1 MAKRQQIKELNE
13 KISLLREEKDKL
25 EAETG
30 EWAQKRDRL
39 NERFRKIRMEISELK
54 RERDEANERVK
65 DLKLN
70 RDEVKARIQQRIQEL
85 KNLSG
90 EIKTAADKRP
100 SGTQQALQQQFDEI
114 EWKIQTNPTSLQEER
129 ELIEQ
134 VRQVETQLNIY
145 KRLEQLRQKGLSTR
159 AEIKALRVQGQS
171 YHDILTK
178 TAQKSQECHEKM
190 ISKIEESKRVKA
202 EADSLHQTF
211 MQTRERTRPIQEE
224 IVALSDQI
232 RQVKGEVRQKEE
244 EEKKQAEGAILSE
257 LESRARNK
265 LKRREKLTWEEFQ
278 QLAEKGID
286 TEDNTS
292 ET

>member
-1 MAKRQQIKELNE
+1 
-13 KISLLREEKDKL
+13 
-25 EAETG
+25 
-30 EWAQKRDRL
+30 
-39 NERFRKIRMEISELK
+39 MEISELK